1 MLPLTYKYFAIF
13 PMLRGVVMHA
23 RLFWCFS
30 LGIFSLMTG
39 CLPACA
45 FSRLDA
51 TFGLNG
57 RVAVELG
64 VKSSGHA
71 VLVQPDGKIVV
82 AGSSVGAKGGGM
94 NFSLVR
100 FHPDG
105 SLDTT
110 FNGEGSVVTSLVA
123 GDDEALALGLL
134 SDGRIVVGGYSHNG
148 VDRDFA
154 LACYRSDGVLD
165 RRFGV
170 DGAVLTSI
178 GNGNEEIT
186 ALAVNKADQITAVGS
201 TEGTAGKALAV
212 VRYRADGSLDSS
224 FGEQGV
230 SLLGVGG
237 DANAEGLVERDDGSL
252 VISGSYQEKK
262 NSAAMLVG
270 LRGDGM
276 VDATFGDKGVAAVSS
291 GFAASEGYRLAEDR
305 DGMLYL
311 VGAVGPLGKRDA
323 ALFRFTRNGKPDPGF
338 GKNGA
343 VVSAISA
350 GDDVL
355 YDVCVGP
362 NGVAASGFAME
373 NNGRQFLL
381 ASYLTDGSVMAAS
394 GTGRSGGDAAAGDPA
409 PVQEV
414 RVNGRTKVLIRK
426 LQMWN
431 SEMQLRQMQ
440 VSDSFSRTTT
450 LWQGPVHGAQ
460 GLWGDRSTS
469 PIVRSWS
476 DFLAAGAWA
485 ADGAGADHIA
495 GVLDSRTVTTGFSE
509 GESVGYALTTD
520 ARGNVIVVGTA
531 EDGGA
536 SSIVAARFAADDP
549 VDRIVDQPGHRSSHI
564 TTTLS
569 ADVARTTLTT
579 GGEIGEAFGKT
590 VVRRGVVFSVK
601 EGPLYRN
608 PVSAATD
615 SGLRRLAAFWVADA
629 VAADGSST
637 AVSTPTGER
646 VVEEGVTDDGPGSGV
661 FTTLLEHLQPGA
673 VYYIRAYALTADNAV
688 YYGNQISVRTADACF
703 IATASFG
710 SLLHPCVE
718 ILRDFRDQ
726 YLVGRVGGQQLVEWY
741 YTLSPPVAD
750 VVAGNA
756 ALRLLVRLLLLPVI
770 GFSWLAVQGGMGAAL
785 ATLVATAA
793 IIVRCRR
800 RGMRF

>member
-1 MLPLTYKYFAIF
+1 M
-13 PMLRGVVMHA
+13 
-23 RLFWCFS
+23 
-30 LGIFSLMTG
+30 
-39 CLPACA
+39 
-45 FSRLDA
+45 
-51 TFGLNG
+51 
-57 RVAVELG
+57 
-64 VKSSGHA
+64 
-71 VLVQPDGKIVV
+71 
-82 AGSSVGAKGGGM
+82 
-94 NFSLVR
+94 
-100 FHPDG
+100 
-105 SLDTT
+105 
-110 FNGEGSVVTSLVA
+110 
-123 GDDEALALGLL
+123 
-134 SDGRIVVGGYSHNG
+134 
-148 VDRDFA
+148 
-154 LACYRSDGVLD
+154 
-165 RRFGV
+165 
-170 DGAVLTSI
+170 
-178 GNGNEEIT
+178 
-186 ALAVNKADQITAVGS
+186 
-201 TEGTAGKALAV
+201 
-212 VRYRADGSLDSS
+212 
-224 FGEQGV
+224 
-230 SLLGVGG
+230 
-237 DANAEGLVERDDGSL
+237 
-252 VISGSYQEKK
+252 
-262 NSAAMLVG
+262 
-270 LRGDGM
+270 
-276 VDATFGDKGVAAVSS
+276 
-291 GFAASEGYRLAEDR
+291 
-305 DGMLYL
+305 
-311 VGAVGPLGKRDA
+311 
-323 ALFRFTRNGKPDPGF
+323 
-338 GKNGA
+338 
-343 VVSAISA
+343 
-350 GDDVL
+350 
-355 YDVCVGP
+355 
-362 NGVAASGFAME
+362 
-373 NNGRQFLL
+373 
-381 ASYLTDGSVMAAS
+381 
-394 GTGRSGGDAAAGDPA
+394 
-409 PVQEV
+409 
-414 RVNGRTKVLIRK
+414 
-426 LQMWN
+426 
-431 SEMQLRQMQ
+431 
-440 VSDSFSRTTT
+440 
-450 LWQGPVHGAQ
+450 
-460 GLWGDRSTS
+460 
-469 PIVRSWS
+469 
-476 DFLAAGAWA
+476 AGAWA
-485 ADGAGADHIA
+485 ADAASADHMA
-495 GVLDSRTVTTGFSE
+495 GVLDSRVVTTGFSE

-531 EDGGA
+531 EGGGA

-637 AVSTPTGER
+637 AASTPTGER

-793 IIVRCRR
+793 LIVRCRR